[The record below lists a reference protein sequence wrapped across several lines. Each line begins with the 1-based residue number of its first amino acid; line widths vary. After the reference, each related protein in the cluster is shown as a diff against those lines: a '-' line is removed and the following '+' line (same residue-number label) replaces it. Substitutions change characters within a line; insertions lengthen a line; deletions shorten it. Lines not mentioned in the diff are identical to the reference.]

1 MRYVMYLTCMLLIG
15 LLASNSEA
23 ADCEFTSWK
32 SFKNTKLFIHHN
44 TQTYFFSTTHMAVDA
59 DGAPN
64 AYHPDNIGLD
74 YLGNAGYPNK
84 SWWKDILVVDPN
96 DSNRAYIQ
104 KTGEFAGYF
113 VSKTSL
119 KDEKREV
126 TDPSRYV
133 DSRHIPY
140 FVFPIAFYKMKR
152 TGLIG
157 DLGLAINLSTKDK
170 TAFVVAD
177 IGPSR
182 ASLGEVSISLAERLG
197 GKNVNPKNGSGVPD
211 GEILYIVFPY
221 SSREYKWPMSYEEM
235 SATAEK
241 LLKGIGGLDSILSCV
256 NNL

>member
-1 MRYVMYLTCMLLIG
+1 MRYVIYLTCVLLVG
-15 LLASNSEA
+15 LSASNLR
-23 ADCEFTSWK
+23 ADGCDFKPWK
-32 SFKNTKLFIHHN
+32 SYKNTELFIHNN

-74 YLGNAGYPNK
+74 WLGNAGYPNK

-96 DSNRAYIQ
+96 DSTIAYIQ

-119 KDEKREV
+119 KDREKAV
-126 TDPSRYV
+126 TDPNRYV
-133 DSRHIPY
+133 DSRHIP
-140 FVFPIAFYKMKR
+140 FFIFPGNFYKIKG

-157 DLGLAINLSTKDK
+157 DLGLAINLSTKNQ

-177 IGPSR
+177 IGPRR
-182 ASLGEVSISLAERLG
+182 AALGEVSISLAERLG
-197 GKNVNPKNGSGVPD
+197 GTNVNPKNASGVPS

-221 SSREYKWPMSYEEM
+221 SSREYKWPMSLEEM
-235 SATAEK
+235 SAATDK
-241 LLKGIGGLDSILSCV
+241 LLKGIGDLDSILSCV
-256 NNL
+256 ND